1 MYLVFC
7 SDNEVFMEDKLIDRA
22 WSMNFPGSGW
32 ITALYEMSEGKGI
45 KVLSGDIALSKI
57 QRQELSPDQVFVVDD
72 METKIA
78 KKLLKIGCRAFAVSC
93 FESVIY
99 APFFYDRIDLISEK
113 FNLRLGFGFNS
124 VSEDSIN
131 LVNICKFPAYYRN
144 QLTDISDWNTRRKVV
159 VVSSNK
165 YLSNFLYI
173 PGRISL
179 SNIFFQIKGLIR
191 KIRSKSY
198 AISLSHSLFN
208 QRLKII
214 HFFLKK
220 QTLDIY
226 GSGWEKLDALPKA
239 WFVKLNF
246 LIPNAY
252 KGRCDEKLDT
262 LRNYKF
268 TICYENISCND
279 YVTEKIIDCFVA
291 GCIPIYMGAPN
302 IKKIIPPSSYIDV
315 RDFSEI
321 EDIYSY
327 IDSMSETQ
335 AMAMISSGR
344 NYLASAEGSLYC
356 YENFAERILNEVVK
370 CKI

>member
-1 MYLVFC
+1 
-7 SDNEVFMEDKLIDRA
+7 
-22 WSMNFPGSGW
+22 MNFPGSGW
-32 ITALYEMSEGKGI
+32 VSALYEMAEDKDI
-45 KVLSGDIALSKI
+45 KVLSGDIALSEI
-57 QRQELSPDQVFVVDD
+57 QRQELSPDQVFILDD
-72 METKIA
+72 MGSKIA
-78 KKLLKIGCRAFAVSC
+78 KKLLKIGCRPFAISC

-99 APFFYDRIDLISEK
+99 APFFYDKIDLISNK

-124 VSEDSIN
+124 LFEDSIY

-144 QLTDISDWNTRRKVV
+144 QLKNIPDWNTRRKVV

-165 YLSNFLYI
+165 YLSSFPYI

-179 SNIFFQIKGLIR
+179 SNIFFQIKSLIR

-198 AISLSHSLFN
+198 AISLSQSLFN
-208 QRLKII
+208 ERLQII
-214 HFFLKK
+214 HFFLRK
-220 QTLDIY
+220 QALDIY
-226 GSGWEKLDALPKA
+226 GSGWENLDTLPKA
-239 WFVKLNF
+239 WFEKLEW
-246 LIPNAY
+246 LMPNAY
-252 KGRCDEKLDT
+252 KGRCEDKLET

-268 TICYENISCND
+268 AICYENMSSND

-302 IKKIIPPSSYIDV
+302 IKKIISPSSYIDV
-315 RDFSEI
+315 NDFSDI
-321 EDIYSY
+321 EEIYSY

-335 AMAMISSGR
+335 AMAMTTSGR

-356 YENFAERILNEVVK
+356 YENFAERILNEAVK